1 MLIAGG
7 SAITLAFV
15 LAAMPAPIPFFLFAM
30 VAAVDYI
37 SAKVRAL
44 L

>member
-1 MLIAGG
+1 MRMFNFNEVLTLLIML
-7 SAITLAFV
+7 
-15 LAAMPAPIPFFLFAM
+15 FLL

>member
-1 MLIAGG
+1 MRMFNFNEVLTLLIML
-7 SAITLAFV
+7 
-15 LAAMPAPIPFFLFAM
+15 FLM